1 LCIDGAAPRWQD
13 WGAALS
19 TSARVQSLD
28 ERDTMIRNVHS
39 SGAQVK
45 AWAALTLAATVTAAS
60 LVAVAGAQDSGQQR
74 VRPDKVRKCA
84 TTAACVAGNNTGNGA
99 GVEGEASTGFGL
111 LGVANG
117 QNAGVGGYNYTANPG
132 ASGIYGQSEN
142 GFGVYGYSESSSG
155 YGVLSQGNVFVE
167 GLVYT
172 SGGCHAGCSRTR
184 HQAAFSATTS
194 QPTIDDMGEATLRGG
209 VAHVTL
215 SGDFANAIDA
225 TKPYLVLL
233 TPEGDAGLY
242 VVNRTANGFDVR
254 QIGGGRSSVG
264 FAYRIVAKPFGVRDE
279 RLPFKTVAAPMTL
292 SPGHAVH

>member
-1 LCIDGAAPRWQD
+1 
-13 WGAALS
+13 
-19 TSARVQSLD
+19 
-28 ERDTMIRNVHS
+28 MNHKMHS
-39 SGAQVK
+39 GGAQVK

-84 TTAACVAGNNTGNGA
+84 TAAACVTGNNTGNGA
-99 GVEGEASTGFGL
+99 GVEGEASTDFGI
-111 LGVANG
+111 LGMATG
-117 QNAGVGGYNYTANPG
+117 QNAGVGGYNSTANPG
-132 ASGIYGQSEN
+132 ASGVYGQSAN
-142 GFGVYGYSESSSG
+142 GFGVYGYSESSTG
-155 YGVLSQGNVFVE
+155 YGVLSQGNLFVE

-209 VAHVTL
+209 IAHVTL
-215 SGDFANAIDA
+215 SADFANTIDA

-242 VVNRTANGFDVR
+242 VANRTPNGFDVR

-264 FAYRIVAKPFGVRDE
+264 FVYRIVAKPYGVRDE
-279 RLPFKTVAAPMTL
+279 RLPFKSVAAPAAL
-292 SPGHAVH
+292 SPGRVAR

>member
-1 LCIDGAAPRWQD
+1 
-13 WGAALS
+13 
-19 TSARVQSLD
+19 
-28 ERDTMIRNVHS
+28 MIRNMHS
-39 SGAQVK
+39 GGAQVK

-99 GVEGEASTGFGL
+99 GVEGEASTSFGL
-111 LGVANG
+111 LGTATG
-117 QNAGVGGYNYTANPG
+117 QNAGVGGYNYTTNPG
-132 ASGIYGQSEN
+132 ASGVYGQSAN

-184 HQAAFSATTS
+184 HQAAFGATTS
-194 QPTIDDMGEATLRGG
+194 QPTIDDMGEATLRAG

-215 SGDFANAIDA
+215 SADFANTIDA

-242 VVNRTANGFDVR
+242 VANRTPNGFDVR
-254 QIGGGRSSVG
+254 QVGGGRSSVG
-264 FAYRIVAKPFGVRDE
+264 FAYRIVAKPYGVRDE
-279 RLPFKTVAAPMTL
+279 RLPFKSVAAPAAL
-292 SPGHAVH
+292 SPERVAR